1 MEMYKSNKERGLRE
15 KVASFVSEQL
25 SWLLEEDPP
34 TQLLDESQL
43 QQRAEGIKTI
53 YYFKLFCMFTFI

>member
-43 QQRAEGIKTI
+43 QQRAEGIPV
-53 YYFKLFCMFTFI
+53 MFIRTFLSII